1 MAVARISLKN
11 EMISEIQEE
20 DTVLIETVEKKV
32 LELCRSNLKGI
43 TERHIREDQ
52 PDLTPTIRMK
62 VINSLLAS
70 GKLELCKQGS
80 TLVYR
85 FVCLFVCLFIC
96 LFICLSASRLK
107 EVISLNS
114 ELTSELSSLNAEQLL
129 VYRTLESVKGNGLIS
144 LEIRNRTSLPQVQ
157 VTHLPIQTCP
167 YMVVSTF
174 LRNMSVIDGC
184 YKVAVIDRFDCI

>member
-20 DTVLIETVEKKV
+20 NTELIETVEKRV

-52 PDLTPTIRMK
+52 PDLTPTVRMK

-85 FVCLFVCLFIC
+85 L
-96 LFICLSASRLK
+96 
-107 EVISLNS
+107 
-114 ELTSELSSLNAEQLL
+114 
-129 VYRTLESVKGNGLIS
+129 
-144 LEIRNRTSLPQVQ
+144 
-157 VTHLPIQTCP
+157 
-167 YMVVSTF
+167 
-174 LRNMSVIDGC
+174 
-184 YKVAVIDRFDCI
+184 DC

>member
-1 MAVARISLKN
+1 MLRNVRITLLGNRLVNEWQNEIKN

-20 DTVLIETVEKKV
+20 NTELIETVEKRV

-52 PDLTPTIRMK
+52 PDLTPTVRMK

-85 FVCLFVCLFIC
+85 LVCLVCLFVCLFIYFLVC
-96 LFICLSASRLK
+96 LFVCSFATPMQGR
-107 EVISLNS
+107 E
-114 ELTSELSSLNAEQLL
+114 
-129 VYRTLESVKGNGLIS
+129 TLE
-144 LEIRNRTSLPQVQ
+144 
-157 VTHLPIQTCP
+157 
-167 YMVVSTF
+167 
-174 LRNMSVIDGC
+174 
-184 YKVAVIDRFDCI
+184 